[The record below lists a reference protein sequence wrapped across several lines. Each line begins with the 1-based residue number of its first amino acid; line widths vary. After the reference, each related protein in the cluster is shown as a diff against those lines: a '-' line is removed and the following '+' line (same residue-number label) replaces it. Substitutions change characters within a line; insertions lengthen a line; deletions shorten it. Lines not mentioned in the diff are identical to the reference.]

1 MDEIVQLVAKKTGLP
16 KETAKIAVETV
27 INYLKKKLPKPIGA
41 QIDGLLKGANA
52 SQLET
57 AMSGLTNLI
66 GQATAKP
73 KKKK

>member
-16 KETAKIAVETV
+16 KETAKVAVETV

-41 QIDGLLKGANA
+41 QIDGLLKGAKA
-52 SQLET
+52 SDIES
-57 AMSGLTNLI
+57 AVSGLTNLL
-66 GQATAKP
+66 GQATKA